1 MAVPKPAISELYLIM
16 HDSGASERDRINS
29 AVSASRVEPLTMPGE
44 EPPPAVKWLRK
55 MVDDL
60 SAPTGYRRECA
71 AALAYWERRAK
82 KVELAYNVADDT
94 ERRRQWR
101 SLVNGAIRLHLAKI
115 GKWPERKDVLM
126 GPDDL
131 LEVPAAN
138 PEVVLSAILLGSSN
152 RAARR
157 RQKAIDERATELW
170 SGSEAERTE
179 LIRPVARLAHERL
192 MAFGLAE

>member
-1 MAVPKPAISELYLIM
+1 MAAPKPAISELYLIM

-55 MVDDL
+55 MVADL
-60 SAPTGYRRECA
+60 SAPTSYRRECA

-82 KVELAYNVADDT
+82 KVELTYNVADDI
-94 ERRRQWR
+94 EKVRQWR
-101 SLVNGAIRLHLAKI
+101 SLVNGAIRLHLAQI

-138 PEVVLSAILLGSSN
+138 PEVVLSALLLGSSN
-152 RAARR
+152 RQQRR

-170 SGSEAERTE
+170 SGSETERAEV
-179 LIRPVARLAHERL
+179 LRPIARLAQQRL
-192 MAFGLAE
+192 QEFGIE